1 MFCDIPLTY
10 TYMLCSRHDA
20 ARLVILYAIGGVY
33 LDSDYITLRNIE
45 SLIGTCKF
53 VVSNQLEKPRYDVIN
68 SVIGSVPKNPFF
80 LYALRE
86 MAKPEVSALDVHN
99 ATGPYLFARVL
110 KEYMKRERPTGFKLY
125 DRKFFD
131 PYHLLDGLVNRNENL
146 TVERL
151 QTLLPDS
158 FFYHG
163 YASSWR
169 PANTL

>member
-1 MFCDIPLTY
+1 M
-10 TYMLCSRHDA
+10 
-20 ARLVILYAIGGVY
+20 
-33 LDSDYITLRNIE
+33 DSDYITLRGID

-53 VVSNQLEKPRYDVIN
+53 IASNQVEKPSYDVIN
-68 SVIGSVPKNPFF
+68 SLVGSVPKNPFF

-86 MAKPEVSALDVHN
+86 MSRPRIASLAVHQ

-110 KEYMKRERPTGFKLY
+110 KEYTKRERPTGFKLY

-131 PYHLLDGLVNRNENL
+131 PYHLLDGRIDRSEHL

-151 QTLLPDS
+151 RTLLPDS

-169 PANTL
+169 NANVR